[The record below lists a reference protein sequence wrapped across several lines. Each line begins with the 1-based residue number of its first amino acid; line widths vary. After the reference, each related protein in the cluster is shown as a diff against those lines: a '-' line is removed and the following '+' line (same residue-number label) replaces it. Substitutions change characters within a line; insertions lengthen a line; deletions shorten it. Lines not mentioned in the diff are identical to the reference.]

1 MSWWPHLHTTDI
13 YLKEMSPWIININL
27 TFIQKALKLVYIYS
41 STRTQ
46 SHLCTATFL
55 YIYNKANLYLIEMN
69 DKGTDKY
76 ELKFVDEG
84 KIALFWALFVYK
96 FGLVFVC
103 GGMTL
108 VKFPLVSRPRPLL
121 HNIIHDTSAFFSQSR
136 YYV

>member
-1 MSWWPHLHTTDI
+1 
-13 YLKEMSPWIININL
+13 
-27 TFIQKALKLVYIYS
+27 
-41 STRTQ
+41 
-46 SHLCTATFL
+46 
-55 YIYNKANLYLIEMN
+55 MN

-103 GGMTL
+103 GGMIL

>member
-1 MSWWPHLHTTDI
+1 MS
-13 YLKEMSPWIININL
+13 
-27 TFIQKALKLVYIYS
+27 
-41 STRTQ
+41 
-46 SHLCTATFL
+46 
-55 YIYNKANLYLIEMN
+55 

-76 ELKFVDEG
+76 ELKFVDER

-96 FGLVFVC
+96 FGLVFAC
-103 GGMTL
+103 GGMIL